1 MAYLRQSG
9 STLSF
14 ALVGTLLAVLLVGGI
29 ILVRQANL
37 RVAKSPSTTT
47 STTPQPSPQP
57 SGNST
62 ATNQPESTSSGT
74 GSSSSSTS
82 TPTATTNSESTTSPT
97 STPSATTPTA
107 GLPVT
112 GPSDSLWTIFAL
124 GILAW
129 AATAYRKSRSPLLT

>member
-47 STTPQPSPQP
+47 STTPQPSSQP
-57 SGNST
+57 
-62 ATNQPESTSSGT
+62 
-74 GSSSSSTS
+74 TS
-82 TPTATTNSESTTSPT
+82 TPTSTPTPTPTTNSESTTSPT